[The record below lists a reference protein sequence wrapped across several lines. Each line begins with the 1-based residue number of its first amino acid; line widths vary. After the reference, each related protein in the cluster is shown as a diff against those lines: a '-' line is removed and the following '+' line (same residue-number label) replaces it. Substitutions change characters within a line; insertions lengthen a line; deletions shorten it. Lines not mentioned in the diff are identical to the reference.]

1 MKKDESRNGGEIKPV
16 LRDKDAARK
25 FYDRISRLYDLFIA
39 RLEKKYRRK
48 GLKMLD
54 VEAGDKILE
63 MGFGT
68 GHALVHMA
76 ERVGPEGKIVG
87 VDISPKMLEIA
98 RKKLRGKGLEK
109 RVELYCEDGAGFEY
123 ESSYFTGIFICFTLE
138 LFTREDMRRIIG
150 NCRHLLKPG
159 GRICLV
165 TISRGRTGSALKFYE
180 KLHMSMPAVFD
191 CRPIY
196 PHKLLLEGDFAIT
209 ASEEMSMWGLPVEIV
224 LAEISGPE

>member
-1 MKKDESRNGGEIKPV
+1 VKKGENRDGGEIKPV

-48 GLKMLD
+48 GLKMLAIED
-54 VEAGDKILE
+54 GDKILE
-63 MGFGT
+63 VGFGT
-68 GHALVHMA
+68 GDALVQMA
-76 ERVGPEGKIVG
+76 ERVGADGKIVG
-87 VDISPKMLEIA
+87 VDISPRMHEIA
-98 RKKLRGKGLEK
+98 RKKLRARGLEK
-109 RVELYCEDGAGFEY
+109 RVELFCEDGAGFEY
-123 ESSYFTGIFICFTLE
+123 QNSYFTGVFICFTLE

-150 NCRHLLKPG
+150 NCRQLLKPG

-165 TISRGRTGSALKFYE
+165 TISRGRTGPALKFYE

-196 PHKLLLEGDFAIT
+196 PHELLLEGGFAIT

-224 LAEISGPE
+224 LAEISGSE